1 MIQFT
6 LIIQMKKRKKYHTVR
21 IFQKL
26 NRTIVKWGKIDTSNT
41 QIHSLL
47 GTGSSVN
54 SGGFNQLKFAIIF
67 KREIRYHQTCSFN
80 QWRVE
85 NKYTCIFYPMT
96 DQEAILS

>member
-26 NRTIVKWGKIDTSNT
+26 NRTIVKWGKINTSNT
-41 QIHSLL
+41 QIQSLL

-54 SGGFNQLKFAIIF
+54 SGRVI
-67 KREIRYHQTCSFN
+67 SFP
-80 QWRVE
+80 RVSKMPTLPFY
-85 NKYTCIFYPMT
+85 NPVAKYKIKQP
-96 DQEAILS
+96 SS

>member
-26 NRTIVKWGKIDTSNT
+26 NWTIVKWGKINTSNT
-41 QIHSLL
+41 QIQSLL

-54 SGGFNQLKFAIIF
+54 SGKVKLS
-67 KREIRYHQTCSFN
+67 TCEQNANPPLLQPSG
-80 QWRVE
+80 
-85 NKYTCIFYPMT
+85 
-96 DQEAILS
+96 